1 MARFQI
7 TIPDEIAEKISQKC
21 SDVGMTKS
29 ELVREAMRLAY
40 GISEEDT
47 ETRKE
52 EYKIY
57 LTKDNYDYLFRCCFP
72 TANADTKAWYQ
83 MNDNVEDFVNKNFI
97 PDMRK
102 MVAQVWDMSLSNF
115 EIAQVYNGNYWNHYH
130 NGES

>member
-1 MARFQI
+1 MFRFQI
-7 TIPDEIAEKISQKC
+7 TVPDEIAEKIQAKC
-21 SDVGMTKS
+21 QEVGMTKS

-72 TANADTKAWYQ
+72 TGKKKDGCYAENI
-83 MNDNVEDFVNKNFI
+83 EDFVNKRLI
-97 PDMRK
+97 PDLGPMTE
-102 MVAQVWDMSLSNF
+102 AIFDAASADQ
-115 EIAQVYNGNYWNHYH
+115 IAGIYTWNDWNYYH
-130 NGES
+130 KNKK

>member
-1 MARFQI
+1 MMNVTF
-7 TIPDEIAEKISQKC
+7 PDKIAEKIQAKC
-21 SDVGMTKS
+21 QEVGMTRS

-72 TANADTKAWYQ
+72 TGNKNNGGYAENI
-83 MNDNVEDFVNKNFI
+83 EEFVNKRFI
-97 PDMRK
+97 PDTQVISNALL
-102 MVAQVWDMSLSNF
+102 VAMAGSNLAHIYTNN
-115 EIAQVYNGNYWNHYH
+115 EWRYYH
-130 NGES
+130 NSI

>member
-1 MARFQI
+1 MATLHT
-7 TIPDEIAEKISQKC
+7 TIPDKIAEKISQKC
-21 SDVGMTKS
+21 SEVGMTKS
-29 ELVREAMRLAY
+29 ELVREAMRIAY

-72 TANADTKAWYQ
+72 TANADTKEWYQ
-83 MNDNVEDFVNKNFI
+83 MSNNVEDFINKNFI

-102 MVAQVWDMSLSNF
+102 MVAQIWDMSLSNF
-115 EIAQVYNGNYWNHYH
+115 EKAQLYNENEWNYYH
-130 NGES
+130 KNS

>member
-1 MARFQI
+1 MMNVTF
-7 TIPDEIAEKISQKC
+7 PDKIAEKIQAKC
-21 SDVGMTKS
+21 QEVGMTRS

-72 TANADTKAWYQ
+72 TANANTKERYQ
-83 MNDNVEDFVNKNFI
+83 MNDSIENFINKNFI

-102 MVAQVWDMSLSNF
+102 MVAQVWDMSITNF
-115 EIAQVYNGNYWNHYH
+115 EKAQLYNENEWYYYH
-130 NGES
+130 KDT